1 MDLAQGEF
9 QSARIIAGQLQ
20 KNDADPAKLV
30 EKIDQ
35 AEKTQLAILESKFNE
50 LKQGDNDKAVQEL
63 NALWPK
69 FQELAAAGGPQSGEA
84 LDYVNTIPGAMS
96 DVQSRMEQRSADAVF
111 QRMTKAYQRAAR
123 LDDKS
128 GLKAAS
134 TDFQSIITG
143 NGPHAE
149 EARQYL
155 KEVNDRLSALSQPP
169 AKAAP
174 TPVPAKSEGS
184 IKGVIRQF
192 AHAFEQRDADA
203 LVRIWPTIG
212 AEYEGYKT
220 WFEKVN
226 SIRMNVE
233 IESIQVSPDGDSA
246 EVKAQVHRQYTSID
260 SKTVSAKE
268 AKIFQLSKVDDAWII
283 TDVQLAQSQN

>member
-1 MDLAQGEF
+1 
-9 QSARIIAGQLQ
+9 
-20 KNDADPAKLV
+20 
-30 EKIDQ
+30 
-35 AEKTQLAILESKFNE
+35 
-50 LKQGDNDKAVQEL
+50 
-63 NALWPK
+63 
-69 FQELAAAGGPQSGEA
+69 
-84 LDYVNTIPGAMS
+84 
-96 DVQSRMEQRSADAVF
+96 
-111 QRMTKAYQRAAR
+111 
-123 LDDKS
+123 
-128 GLKAAS
+128 
-134 TDFQSIITG
+134 
-143 NGPHAE
+143 
-149 EARQYL
+149 
-155 KEVNDRLSALSQPP
+155 
-169 AKAAP
+169 
-174 TPVPAKSEGS
+174 
-184 IKGVIRQF
+184 VIRQF